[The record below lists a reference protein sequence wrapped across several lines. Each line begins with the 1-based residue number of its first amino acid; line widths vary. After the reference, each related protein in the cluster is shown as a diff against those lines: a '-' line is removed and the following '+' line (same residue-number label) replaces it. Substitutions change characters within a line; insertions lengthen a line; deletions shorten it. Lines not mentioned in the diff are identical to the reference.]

1 MVCVGDPG
9 RRDPPH
15 RSCRIASRTRP
26 QRRAQ
31 SEAEAA
37 MSFAAEPLLRIE
49 SLTVRLPKGAD
60 RAHAVR
66 ALELEARAN
75 EILCIVGES
84 GSGKS
89 MAANAIMRLLPP
101 GVHVESGRIV
111 FDGRDLL
118 SVSEVEMQEIR

>member
-84 GSGKS
+84 GRSEEHTS
-89 MAANAIMRLLPP
+89 ELQSRENLVCRLLLEKKKSP
-101 GVHVESGRIV
+101 GRHDHNR
-111 FDGRDLL
+111 R
-118 SVSEVEMQEIR
+118 